1 MAVKGKFHNGIALVR
16 DGKDAFALFFKKGP
30 AKIKTLE
37 KISESMHERAWSN
50 WNKFKD
56 CGKKT
61 REQFKLRYLDE
72 SREENLKPRR
82 YKAYSNVS
90 FLVLS
95 RAYEKIGKLHAE
107 AGDYLKA
114 HEAFHKAR
122 TDIADLPDE
131 RRERRLFG
139 MECYYLGK
147 HEATAGVEN
156 STYAKAHLSPA
167 GRSLTREDMIAFAAS
182 EMARASLPFMKGDD
196 PKRAIEACMEAA
208 SLFAQIGESR
218 KALEMC
224 DRAAV
229 YAKESDR
236 SLDLIS
242 AYKLAA
248 EIAPD
253 KEMSNIYRELEKGA
267 YDGWLREIN
276 DKANSMMLQRD
287 GNYGIWQ
294 PVA

>member
-1 MAVKGKFHNGIALVR
+1 VAVKEKFHKGIALVR
-16 DGKDAFALFFKKGP
+16 DGKDAFSLFFKKGP

-50 WNKFKD
+50 SNKAKD

-61 REQFKLRYLDE
+61 REQFNRRYLDE
-72 SREENLKPRR
+72 SWEENLKPRR
-82 YKAYSNVS
+82 YKAYSNAS
-90 FLVLS
+90 FLALS
-95 RAYEKIGKLHAE
+95 RVNEKIGKLHAE
-107 AGDYLKA
+107 AGDYFKA
-114 HEAFHKAR
+114 HLAFHKAR
-122 TDIADLPDE
+122 SDAADQPE
-131 RRERRLFG
+131 RRERWLFG

-147 HEATAGVEN
+147 HEATASVEN
-156 STYAKAHLSPA
+156 STYAKAQRSPA

-182 EMARASLPFMKGDD
+182 EMARASAPFMKGDD
-196 PKRAIEACMEAA
+196 PKRAIAASLEAA
-208 SLFAQIGESR
+208 SLFAQIGKSR

-229 YAKESDR
+229 YAKESNR

-253 KEMSNIYRELEKGA
+253 KEMTNIYRELEKGA
-267 YDGWLREIN
+267 YDGWLSKIK
-276 DKANSMMLQRD
+276 DDANSQMLQIY
-287 GNYGIWQ
+287 GSCGIWQ